1 MVQRISRAFKDIS
14 LSFDRHPV
22 TNDILNIK
30 NEDAIKKSVRNIV
43 RTVPSERFFNP
54 IFGSDVKTSLFE
66 FVDFGTASQLEDQIL
81 VAIENYE
88 PRISNIRVRV
98 DPNADRN
105 EFEIFISYNIV
116 GQEVPPQQFSFILEA
131 TR

>member
-30 NEDAIKKSVRNIV
+30 NEDAIKKAVRNIV
-43 RTVPSERFFNP
+43 QTVPSERFFNP

-66 FVDFGTASQLEDQIL
+66 FVDFVTASLLEDQIL

-88 PRISNIRVRV
+88 PRINNVRVRV

>member
-14 LSFDRHPV
+14 LSFDRHPI

-30 NEDAIKKSVRNIV
+30 NEDAIKKAVRNIV

-66 FVDFGTASQLEDQIL
+66 FVDFGTASELEDQIL

-88 PRISNIRVRV
+88 PRISNIQVRV

-105 EFEIFISYNIV
+105 EFEVFISYNIV
-116 GQEVPPQQFSFILEA
+116 GQEVPPQKFSFILEA

>member
-66 FVDFGTASQLEDQIL
+66 FVDFGTASELEDQIL

-88 PRISNIRVRV
+88 PRISNIQVRV

-105 EFEIFISYNIV
+105 EFEVFVSYNIV
-116 GQEVPPQQFSFILEA
+116 GQEVPAQNFSFILEA